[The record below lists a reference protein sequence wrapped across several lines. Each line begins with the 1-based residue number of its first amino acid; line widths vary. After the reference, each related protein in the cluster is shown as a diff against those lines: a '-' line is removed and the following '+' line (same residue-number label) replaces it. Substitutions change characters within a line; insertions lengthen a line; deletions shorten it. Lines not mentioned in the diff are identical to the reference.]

1 MPIQQQLAEITS
13 IEVPPEIQVGKVL
26 PIRVQG
32 TIGTPLEGHLSAGLL
47 EPPAYNTF
55 RSFTSTPILTFSPP
69 GFDIVME
76 LDVQM
81 DNVLGV
87 NQLRVDLVSGR
98 QTIATGRVEILVK
111 APEVTPTP
119 PDIMGP
125 MMGIIGIALVAG
137 LMARMM
143 KPKE

>member
-32 TIGTPLEGHLSAGLL
+32 TIGIPLVGYLFAGLL
-47 EPPAYNTF
+47 EPPAYNTY
-55 RSFTSTPILTFSPP
+55 RSFRSTPILTFLPP
-69 GFDIVME
+69 SFDIVME

-87 NQLRVDLVSGR
+87 NQLRVDLVSG
-98 QTIATGRVEILVK
+98 QTIATRRVEILVK

-137 LMARMM
+137 LMARMI
-143 KPKE
+143 KPEE